1 MARKWREMARKWRKT
16 LKKSFKWVNPFS
28 PLLFLPIS
36 IIIISFAFL
45 SLCSLY
51 IFPICYTV
59 CKVVGRVVGKVEK
72 PLILN
77 GSSVFEVHI
86 AVCLFKRMSFV
97 IWLFFLLRFY
107 HRKVCSEYAVT
118 NCRTCSNH
126 CVKMSL
132 KQ

>member
-1 MARKWREMARKWRKT
+1 MAKKT

-45 SLCSLY
+45 SLYSPYVYPYVIY
-51 IFPICYTV
+51 IG
-59 CKVVGRVVGKVEK
+59 KVVMGSDRKVEK

-86 AVCLFKRMSFV
+86 ATSLFKRKCFV
-97 IWLFFLLRFY
+97 I
-107 HRKVCSEYAVT
+107 
-118 NCRTCSNH
+118 
-126 CVKMSL
+126 
-132 KQ
+132 

>member
-1 MARKWREMARKWRKT
+1 MARKWRKT
-16 LKKSFKWVNPFS
+16 LKKSFKWVNPSPPS
-28 PLLFLPIS
+28 PLSSYCSHTLFLL
-36 IIIISFAFL
+36 FL
-45 SLCSLY
+45 SLCLPICISL
-51 IFPICYTV
+51 CYTV

-86 AVCLFKRMSFV
+86 AVCLFKRKCFV

-107 HRKVCSEYAVT
+107 HRKVCLEYAVT
-118 NCRTCSNH
+118 KCRTCSNI